1 MDALIK
7 LAISNPITAIIIIGI
22 TAASSK
28 YAWSYWTKRDINLTN
43 YKIAELDFKQQID
56 SAFVAINNNKKD
68 LDDHDDEI
76 DLLQKRL
83 NTIDVNQEDFKD
95 KLSEI
100 QTDISKMKLEI
111 EDLKSLEAKIKRLE
125 KKFKE
130 DKTEHPTKDK

>member
-95 KLSEI
+95 KL
-100 QTDISKMKLEI
+100 KI

-130 DKTEHPTKDK
+130 DKTEHPIKDK